1 MTYFVVFATD
11 RPGMDEWR
19 ERLRPAHRE
28 YLRRPQP
35 HAVRVCLGGPTLDH
49 EGQRM
54 NGTLLVVQ
62 ASSQGE
68 VEAFLQDDP
77 YIRNGLFAHLE
88 VRPWLWGLGQPTQE
102 TAS

>member
-1 MTYFVVFATD
+1 MSYFVVFATD
-11 RPGMDEWR
+11 RPGMDERR

-28 YLRRPQP
+28 YLRCPQP
-35 HAVRVCLGGPTLDH
+35 HGVRVCLGGPTLDS

-62 ASSQGE
+62 AASRTE

-77 YIRNGLFAHLE
+77 YIRNDLFAHLE
-88 VRPWLWGLGQPTQE
+88 VRPWLWGLGLPVQE
-102 TAS
+102 AAP